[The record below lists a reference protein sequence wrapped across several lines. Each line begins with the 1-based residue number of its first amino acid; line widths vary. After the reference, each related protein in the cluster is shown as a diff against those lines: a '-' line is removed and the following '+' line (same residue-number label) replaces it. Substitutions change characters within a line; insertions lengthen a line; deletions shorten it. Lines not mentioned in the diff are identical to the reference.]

1 MQFAF
6 CMYISMEALVKSRNI
21 CWVWS
26 GMPGHVQV
34 LQKDK
39 ATISLERAYFAY
51 FLHVV
56 SQPCKLQSYYVI
68 LVGYRPAC
76 SKFSKATN
84 QQYLRKGSL
93 DFVHFLQVVIW
104 ILLDIHWSHKNGYF
118 GLALSDIGSHPIRLL
133 NALNLKNSQRIWGI
147 KMIYFFHWN

>member
-1 MQFAF
+1 
-6 CMYISMEALVKSRNI
+6 
-21 CWVWS
+21 
-26 GMPGHVQV
+26 MPGHVQV

-56 SQPCKLQSYYVI
+56 SHPCKLQSYYVI

-93 DFVHFLQVVIW
+93 DFVDFLQVVI
-104 ILLDIHWSHKNGYF
+104 
-118 GLALSDIGSHPIRLL
+118 
-133 NALNLKNSQRIWGI
+133 
-147 KMIYFFHWN
+147 